1 MITTLF
7 LDVGGVL
14 LSNGWDSAL
23 RKKAAETFG
32 LDLKEMET
40 RHHLTFDTYEVGKLS
55 LDDYL
60 KRTVFYVKRSFT
72 MEQFKQF
79 MFSETRPF
87 PEMIV
92 MIKELKKEYRLRVAV
107 VSNEGRELTEY
118 RIEQFALKDF
128 VDYFI
133 ASSFVHLRKPDVDI
147 YKMALDLSQVLPEN
161 VAYVDDRAMFVEV
174 ANTLGIHGI
183 HHQNVES
190 TRNALLSLLGVPAVR

>member
-14 LSNGWDSAL
+14 LTNGWDTAL
-23 RKKAAETFG
+23 RKKAAETFK

-55 LDDYL
+55 LEEYL
-60 KRTVFYVKRSFT
+60 KRVVFYQSRSFS
-72 MEQFKQF
+72 EQQFKDF
-79 MFSETRPF
+79 MFGETRPF
-87 PEMIV
+87 SEMITLV
-92 MIKELKKEYRLRVAV
+92 KEFKGLYNLKVAV

-118 RIEQFALKDF
+118 RIQTFGLKDF
-128 VDYFI
+128 VDYFV

-147 YKMALDLSQVLPEN
+147 YKLALDMAQVKPEE

-174 ANTLGIHGI
+174 ANSLGINGI
-183 HHQNVES
+183 HHTSIET
-190 TRNALLSLLGVPAVR
+190 TRSALEALLGARHA